1 MRQIFIQM
9 RKKKHS
15 NPQNFQNDTNN
26 MPENTENT
34 ENHTPENH
42 ETPPENYT
50 LENRET
56 HTENRTAHTENRTTH
71 TENRTTHTEQQF
83 SPDDFEP
90 TWQERL
96 KDWFS
101 LQLDTDETE
110 THAQIV
116 KSIDFKGG
124 NLWALLFAAAL
135 ASIGLN
141 INSLAVIIGAM
152 LISPLMNPTVAV
164 GYAAATID
172 LNLLKTAA
180 RNLGLMVLMALA
192 AAFLY
197 FLLSPLKEATP
208 EILSRVRPTL
218 YDVLIAISGGAI
230 GIIAVTQKE
239 KNLLSLAGVAIAT
252 ALMPPLCVAAYGLAT
267 AQFSFFVGGF
277 FLFFINSVFIGL
289 TSLLFTKFF
298 LKFPTKTFLEPKQEQ
313 QAKYILGGLIA
324 LAVVPSIFT
333 AVQVVRE
340 AIFIN
345 RANFFI
351 TDNLTFGNTTILK
364 PYNLRYNLDTP
375 TIELVL
381 IGEPLPA
388 QVVENVQNKLQDAR
402 YNLAGAKLILRQS
415 NNSQSYYGGQIN
427 STAIESA
434 LKTKDQ
440 IIEEQRKKINE
451 LERNTGKA
459 GGGSQAITQQ
469 NLINISKKLAA
480 LFPEVRKIAYNEMM
494 SIATDGGTAELMP
507 TFLIKTEIELDKD
520 TKSKIE
526 NFLKIELD
534 LNAVQVISY

>member
-1 MRQIFIQM
+1 MRQIYILM

-15 NPQNFQNDTNN
+15 NPQNENNN
-26 MPENTENT
+26 MQENNENQNNQT
-34 ENHTPENH
+34 NPTDQQATNDQQETNHDNQ
-42 ETPPENYT
+42 
-50 LENRET
+50 
-56 HTENRTAHTENRTTH
+56 TA
-71 TENRTTHTEQQF
+71 QQEYF
-83 SPDDFEP
+83 SPEDFEP
-90 TWQERL
+90 TWQDRL
-96 KDWFS
+96 KDLFS
-101 LQLDTDETE
+101 LQLDTDEAN
-110 THAQIV
+110 THAQIS

-141 INSLAVIIGAM
+141 TNSVAVIIGAM
-152 LISPLMNPTVAV
+152 LISPLMQPIVAV

-172 LNLLKTAA
+172 LSLLKTAA
-180 RNLGLMVLMALA
+180 RNLGLMVLVALS

-197 FLLSPLKEATP
+197 FLLTPLKEATP
-208 EILSRVRPTL
+208 EILARVRPTL
-218 YDVLIAISGGAI
+218 YDVLIAISGGAV
-230 GIIAVTQKE
+230 GIIAATQRE

-252 ALMPPLCVAAYGLAT
+252 ALMPPLCVAGYGLAT

-277 FLFFINSVFIGL
+277 FLFFINSVFISL
-289 TSLLFTKFF
+289 TSLLFNKVF

-351 TDNLTFGNTTILK
+351 TDNLTFSNTTILK
-364 PYNLRYNLDTP
+364 PYNLQYNLDTP

-402 YNLAGAKLILRQS
+402 YNLSGSKLILRQS

-427 STAIESA
+427 SAVVESA

-451 LERNTGKA
+451 LERNTGKS
-459 GGGSQAITQQ
+459 GGGGQAISQQ
-469 NLINISKKLAA
+469 NLTSISKKLAA
-480 LFPEVRKIAYNEMM
+480 LFPEVRKVAYNEML
-494 SIATDGGTAELMP
+494 SVSPDGGTAELMP
-507 TFLIKTEIELDKD
+507 TFLIKTESDLDKD
-520 TKSKIE
+520 TKNKIE